1 MTDDLYLALRA
12 TEMLCGASL
21 LLQTIEFWFLR
32 APLNP
37 GGVWDFA
44 VQGADL
50 AHAPPVMR
58 RAFQVISQPYAHA
71 CHLILRLLAATWLI
85 LIGANLGLMV
95 FLLIGTLIVLI
106 RWRGAFNGGSD
117 FMTLACLVGLVIA
130 TGMEAVGYGDLG
142 ARVGLTYVA
151 IQSASSYFISGAVK
165 IFEPGWRN
173 GSALVIFLDDGLYGP
188 LSADSL
194 FRRPGIARLC
204 ALAFILWECSVALC
218 LFDVRLMIGFCG
230 VAACFHFLVFWYFGL
245 NRFFFAWAA
254 SFPALIYLAA
264 SLS

>member
-1 MTDDLYLALRA
+1 VIDDLALALRG
-12 TEMLCGASL
+12 TEILCGASL
-21 LLQTIEFWFLR
+21 ILQTIEFWFLR
-32 APLNP
+32 APLNR

-50 AHAPPVMR
+50 AHAPLLMR
-58 RAFQVISQPYAHA
+58 RTIEAMSQPYAHA
-71 CHLILRLLAATWLI
+71 CHLILRLLAAICMVTV
-85 LIGANLGLMV
+85 GANLGLMV
-95 FLLIGTLIVLI
+95 FLFIGTIILLI

-117 FMTLACLVGLVIA
+117 FMTLVCLVGLVIA
-130 TGMEAVGYGDLG
+130 TGMAAMGVGGLG
-142 ARVGLTYVA
+142 ARVGLTYIA
-151 IQSASSYFISGAVK
+151 IQAASSYFISGAVK

-173 GSALVIFLDDGLYGP
+173 GSALLIFLDDGLYGP

-230 VAACFHFLVFWYFGL
+230 VAALFHFLVFWYFGL